1 MQDRMQSETL
11 CTARRKSGQ
20 PCRNYALKGGNVCR
34 MHGGAAPQV
43 RRAAAVRILMAS
55 DLAAARL
62 VAIMQDKTMPA
73 VVQLA
78 AARDLLDRAGL
89 TSKQEIAVDFQM
101 SKWEE
106 AASRVVRVVEEYVQ
120 VDDDDDEPVSTTGLP
135 AITAEPEWQEDYFPD
150 RPLRDASRERPAR
163 TVEEPTGLVPKTR
176 EQLAARKAIQKA
188 EEHERFNERYEE
200 MLRRRENPPK
210 PRRLAPRRQA

>member
-20 PCRNYALKGGNVCR
+20 PCRNYALRGGTVCR

-62 VAIMQDKTMPA
+62 VAMMQDKSLPA

-106 AASRVVRVVEEYVQ
+106 AANRVVRVVEEYVQ
-120 VDDDDDEPVSTTGLP
+120 IDDDDEPISTTALP
-135 AITAEPEWQEDYFPD
+135 AITAEPDWQEVYFPD
-150 RPLRDASRERPAR
+150 RPVRDASRERP
-163 TVEEPTGLVPKTR
+163 THLDEEPTGLVPKSR
-176 EQLAARKAIQKA
+176 EQLAARKALQKA

-200 MLRRRENPPK
+200 MLRRREAPVK